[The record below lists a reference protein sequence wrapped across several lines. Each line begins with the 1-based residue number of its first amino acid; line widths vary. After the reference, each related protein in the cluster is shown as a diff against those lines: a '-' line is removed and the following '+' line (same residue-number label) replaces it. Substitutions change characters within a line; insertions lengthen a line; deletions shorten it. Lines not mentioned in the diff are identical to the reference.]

1 LVVAVLAVLLMI
13 IEDLRVYHTTI
24 ELNNASRAG
33 AQYAI
38 HSPANASNLQDME
51 QAALNDGPD
60 TSGITAVASEHCGC
74 FDSYSAL
81 CGTAGACQRC
91 ARETALLTFL
101 HSLRLVAPTA
111 HSCGLSNNLSQ
122 WSGLW

>member
-1 LVVAVLAVLLMI
+1 MI

-51 QAALNDGPD
+51 QAALNDGPGYKRD
-60 TSGITAVASEHCGC
+60 NGC
-74 FDSYSAL
+74 RVGTLRMLRQLLRFVRDRGRMSAM
-81 CGTAGACQRC
+81 C
-91 ARETALLTFL
+91 ARDALLTFL

-111 HSCGLSNNLSQ
+111 HSCGLSNNLSH